1 MSDVQV
7 NIDDYIKGRMDAPA
21 AESFESQMAADPA
34 LAGEVQDQAQVMNVL
49 EEAGS
54 QELQAQVAT
63 VSQQHQ
69 NESKFKP
76 DDTPP
81 PKKND
86 QPAPKTKS
94 KSGAAA
100 VIKAIFRVDG
110 REAEVI
116 ALSYSFQQEVDNIGQ
131 PAGEVKGGLIRVSL
145 GALGEPLRFAWAVTS
160 DMKKSGEIEFIGA
173 HGKTL
178 KTLKFEDAYCIAYTE
193 EYEAFTGSVSGRVT
207 IKDGAKEHLTLS
219 ARKISIAG
227 EFHTNTWL

>member
-1 MSDVQV
+1 MSDVQI

-34 LAGEVQDQAQVMNVL
+34 LAGEVQEQSQVMNAL
-49 EEAGS
+49 EEAGN
-54 QELQAQVAT
+54 QEVQAQIAA

-69 NESKFKP
+69 NESKPKA

-110 REAEVI
+110 KEAEVI

-131 PAGEVKGGLIRVSL
+131 PAGEVKGGLIHVSL
-145 GALGEPLRFAWAVTS
+145 GALGEPTRFAWATTS

-178 KTLKFEDAYCIAYTE
+178 KTLKFEDAYCVAYTE
-193 EYEAFTGSVSGRVT
+193 EYEAFADSVSGRVT

-227 EFHTNTWL
+227 ESHINTWV